1 MPNLQKPRRPSQEP
15 RVKNEDRIPLGGRD
29 PKTGKWVFSP
39 AHTLPTAEAFVKQFY
54 CHENLPTLICF
65 AEILMEWRG
74 NRYVEVEDTA
84 MKNRLQEWLHN
95 ALQYECN
102 RRTTQQE
109 LVGFPSNPTT
119 VRSALES
126 LKALVH
132 IPRTT
137 PCPSWLKESKDQ
149 PPVDELIAC
158 RSSLLHLPTMQQLP
172 ATPHFFSTC
181 GLDFDH
187 DADAPEP
194 MNWHAFLHQ
203 LFDGDMESLELLQ
216 DWFGYCL
223 TGDTSQQKML
233 LIVGPRRSGK
243 GTIGRILRE
252 LIGTENVCGPTTSS
266 LTGPFG
272 LQPLIG
278 KSLAIVS
285 DARFRGHNTDTVIE
299 RLLCISGEDSITVD
313 RKHIASVTLKLPT
326 RFMFLTNELPGMR
339 DASGALAG
347 RFVILRLT
355 ESFYGK
361 EDHQLTDRLRA
372 ELPGILNWAIE
383 GWHRLRERGHFVMPT
398 SAQEAVEEV
407 ADLASPVAAFVNQ
420 MCVVDPDER
429 VSIDNLYAAWRA
441 WCKREGRKSPPTRQ
455 TFGRDLKAAEPGIQ
469 RRRGTGGH
477 PYYEG
482 ISLQG
487 GA

>member
-1 MPNLQKPRRPSQEP
+1 MAKLQKPRRRSQEP
-15 RVKNEDRIPLGGRD
+15 SVKRDNRIPLGGRD
-29 PKTGKWVFSP
+29 PKTGKFVFSP
-39 AHTLPTAEAFVKQFY
+39 SHTVPTAEAFVKQFY
-54 CHENLPTLICF
+54 WHENLPTLICF
-65 AEILMEWRG
+65 AEILMEWRD

-95 ALQYECN
+95 ALQYESN
-102 RRTTQQE
+102 RRNATPE
-109 LVGFPSNPTT
+109 LVEFPSNPTT
-119 VRSALES
+119 VRAALES
-126 LKALVH
+126 LKAWVH
-132 IPRTT
+132 IPGTT
-137 PCPSWLKESKDQ
+137 PCPSWLKESKNQ
-149 PPVDELIAC
+149 PPVDEVIAC

-187 DADAPEP
+187 DADVPKP
-194 MNWHAFLHQ
+194 MNWYAFLHQ

-243 GTIGRILRE
+243 GTIGRILRD
-252 LIGTENVCGPTTSS
+252 LIGTDNVCGPTTSS
-266 LTGPFG
+266 LAGPFG

-285 DARFRGHNTDTVIE
+285 DARFRGHSTHTVIE

-372 ELPGILNWAIE
+372 ELQGILNWAIE

-398 SAQEAVEEV
+398 NAQEAVEEV
-407 ADLASPVAAFVNQ
+407 ADLGSPVSAFVKQ
-420 MCVVDPDER
+420 MCDVGPEER
-429 VSIDNLYAAWRA
+429 VPVDNLYAAWRS
-441 WCKREGRKSPPTRQ
+441 WCERDGQKATSTKQ
-455 TFGRDLKAAEPGIQ
+455 TFGRDLKAAEPGVQ
-469 RRRGTGGH
+469 RRRATGGH
-477 PYYEG
+477 PFYEG
-482 ISLQG
+482 ISLQE